1 MAPSIRPARR
11 DDAGAMCAILN
22 PLIAAGG
29 STAHRRPFDT
39 ARMRQHYLAP
49 DELVSCVVA
58 ERDGDVVG
66 FQSLVWAD
74 DPEDPLPEGW
84 TVIASFVQRGL
95 TGRGIGRAMF
105 ERTQAAAKAAGVVA
119 MDATIRA
126 DNPAGLRYYAAM
138 GFDDWDLL
146 RAVPLSDGTPVD
158 RIRKRYDPI

>member
-11 DDAGAMCAILN
+11 DDADAMCAILN

-29 STAHRRPFDT
+29 STAHRRPFDA

-66 FQSLVWAD
+66 FQSLIWAG

-105 ERTQAAAKAAGVVA
+105 ERTRAAAKAAGVVA

-126 DNPAGLRYYAAM
+126 DNPAGLRYYSAM

-158 RIRKRYDPI
+158 RIRKRYDLI

>member
-1 MAPSIRPARR
+1 MAPSIRPARP
-11 DDAGAMCAILN
+11 DDADAMCAILN

-29 STAHRRPFDT
+29 STAHRRPFDAT
-39 ARMRQHYLAP
+39 RMLQHYLAP

-58 ERDGDVVG
+58 ELDGRVVG

-84 TVIASFVQRGL
+84 AVIASFVQRGL
-95 TGRGIGRAMF
+95 TGLGIGRAMF
-105 ERTQAAAKAAGVVA
+105 EATQVAAKAAGVVA

-158 RIRKRYDPI
+158 RIRKRYAPI